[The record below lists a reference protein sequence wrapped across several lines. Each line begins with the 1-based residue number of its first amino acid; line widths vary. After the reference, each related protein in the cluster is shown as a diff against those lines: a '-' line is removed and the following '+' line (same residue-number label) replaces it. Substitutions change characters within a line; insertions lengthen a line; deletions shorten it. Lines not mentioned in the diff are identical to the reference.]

1 MMSATL
7 TFELA
12 TVDDAPA
19 LAALHGAVATH
30 LTRQH
35 GAGHWSSSASEAAVV
50 RLITTS
56 RAIVARAATEIVGTV
71 RLAGKRPWAINP
83 KFFVPVRRPLY
94 LVDMAVRPAAQRAG
108 LGRML
113 IEQALLIARVWPGDS
128 LRLDA
133 YDAPA
138 GAGAFYLKCGF
149 TEVGRADYRG
159 VPLIY
164 FERILRAG

>member
-1 MMSATL
+1 MTV

-12 TVDDAPA
+12 ESRDAPA
-19 LAALHGAVATH
+19 LAALHVAVAAH
-30 LTRQH
+30 LTETH
-35 GAGHWSSSASEAAVV
+35 GDGHWSSSASEAAVL
-50 RLITTS
+50 RGITTS
-56 RAIVARAATEIVGTV
+56 KAIVARADGEVVGTV

-83 KFFVPVRRPLY
+83 RFFAPVRRPLY
-94 LVDMAVRPAAQRAG
+94 VVDMAVRPSSQRAG

-113 IEQALLIARVWPGDS
+113 LEQAAQIARVWPGDS

-138 GAGAFYLKCGF
+138 GAGAFYVKCGF
-149 TEVGRADYRG
+149 SEVGRAEYRG

-164 FERILRAG
+164 YERLL